1 MGRRRG
7 PEAWDEADGRGAD
20 GGRAM
25 TRSTAALRDG
35 SAGERSREIGWG
47 SG

>member
-7 PEAWDEADGRGAD
+7 RAAWDEADGRGAD

-25 TRSTAALRDG
+25 TRSTAVLRDG
-35 SAGERSREIGWG
+35 SDGGRSREIC
-47 SG
+47 